1 MELVRL
7 LGGSVGLL
15 AFSALTIC
23 VVTASA
29 ASSPAVVTAQGQ
41 VESGAAVFAEWCALC
56 HGAAGEGGEGP
67 ALDRRTL
74 ATYRSADRLFRF
86 VAISMPGDLP
96 GILSEQE
103 YLDVTAFLLDM
114 NGMNPD
120 GVPVD
125 SSTLADIPLTN

>member
-1 MELVRL
+1 
-7 LGGSVGLL
+7 
-15 AFSALTIC
+15 
-23 VVTASA
+23 
-29 ASSPAVVTAQGQ
+29 
-41 VESGAAVFAEWCALC
+41 
-56 HGAAGEGGEGP
+56 
-67 ALDRRTL
+67 
-74 ATYRSADRLFRF
+74 
-86 VAISMPGDLP
+86 MPGDLP